1 VLELF
6 AAALLEKQIVVIC
19 SNLGVLS
26 AIVLSVMPMIR
37 PFQWQSLLL
46 PVSSI
51 ILFPVS
57 FRFLFNYV
65 LFNIISVISVL
76 FEWPHGGL
84 GFDLTDSTFFWWL
97 SFAPFFSHVYHTL
110 SL

>member
-1 VLELF
+1 
-6 AAALLEKQIVVIC
+6 
-19 SNLGVLS
+19 
-26 AIVLSVMPMIR
+26 MIR

-97 SFAPFFSHVYHTL
+97 SFAPFFFLMFIIPYHYDVIMQDPS